1 MTVWVCFD
9 GYGEQV
15 FATREEKLAN
25 FDIGMKPEHYN
36 LDKCSIEIVN
46 DYDPASGMECVKNM
60 ETGEITQVK
69 RPRGFQRTFP
79 HVPAP

>member
-1 MTVWVCFD
+1 MTLWVIFD

-15 FATREEKLAN
+15 FCTYEENLAN
-25 FDIGMKPEHYN
+25 YSTMNPEHYN

-46 DYDPASGMECVKNM
+46 DYDPSSGMECVKNM
-60 ETGEITQVK
+60 ITGEITQVK

-79 HVPAP
+79 HVPCP